1 MSRMSIIHFQSDMQL
16 TINDILM
23 LLSIVAV
30 AMLIILLYHLIFT
43 AVSLRKLS
51 QRLDDLSEDVESIIL
66 KPLGAIDYMIDWF
79 LAVVENMRGGD
90 EIEEEDTKKKHKE

>member
-1 MSRMSIIHFQSDMQL
+1 MSRMLQYTSFAMQL

-30 AMLIILLYHLIFT
+30 AMLIILLYHLIFS
-43 AVSLRKLS
+43 AVALRRLS

-79 LAVVENMRGGD
+79 LAVVENMRGGND
-90 EIEEEDTKKKHKE
+90 EVEDEKKKHHHKD